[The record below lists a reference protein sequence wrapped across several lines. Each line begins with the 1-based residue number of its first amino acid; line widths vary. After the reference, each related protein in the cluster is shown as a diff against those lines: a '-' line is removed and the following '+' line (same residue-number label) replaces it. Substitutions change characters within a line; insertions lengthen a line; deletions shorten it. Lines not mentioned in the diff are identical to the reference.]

1 MNRRNLPPIVIAL
14 ALAFC
19 LTTSPSTR
27 AADATKPNII
37 FILADDLGYGD
48 LGCYGQ
54 KIIQTPHIDRLATE
68 GMKFTSFYAG
78 NAVCAPSRCTLM
90 TGLHSGHAFVRDNR
104 ELKPEGQVAIPAESV
119 TVAKVLKSAGYRTG
133 CIGKWGL
140 GGPGSTGEPN
150 KQGFD
155 YFYGYLCQ
163 RIAHSYYPDYLW
175 RNTDK
180 VLFPENAGGKRGT
193 YSHDELTKE
202 ALAFVEK
209 AKAGGAGE
217 PFFLYLPYTV
227 PHFDLDVPE
236 DSMAPYAGKWE
247 EPALPMGTY
256 RAQAKPRAAYAG
268 MISRMDR
275 DIGRLMELLKQKGLD
290 DNTLV
295 IFTSDNGATFLKGL
309 DAKFFGSQG
318 GLHGY
323 KADLYEGGIRVP
335 MIARWPGKIK
345 PGTTSDFAAAF
356 YDVLPTLAELAGTPS
371 PQGLDGLSFAPTLLG
386 KPQKPHD
393 YLYWEFPEKI
403 GQQAVRIG
411 DWKGIRVN
419 VKKQPEGPIELY
431 DLKSDLAESKNVAAE
446 HPDIVARMAEIM
458 RSGRT
463 ESKEFPLRGI
473 ATKTK

>member
-1 MNRRNLPPIVIAL
+1 MNRRT
-14 ALAFC
+14 FC
-19 LTTSPSTR
+19 RIMAGLTLLFSLGRAAR
-27 AADATKPNII
+27 AADRPNFI

-54 KIIQTPHIDRLATE
+54 KIIQTPNLDRLATE

-78 NAVCAPSRCTLM
+78 NAVCAPSRCTLL

-104 ELKPEGQVAIPAESV
+104 ELKPEGQIAIPADSV
-119 TVAKVLKSAGYRTG
+119 TIAKVLKSAGYRTG

-180 VLFPENAGGKRGT
+180 VLFPENADGKKGT

-209 AKAGGAGE
+209 AKAGE

-236 DSMAPYAGKWE
+236 DSMARYAGKWE
-247 EPALPMGTY
+247 EPALPMGAY
-256 RAQAKPRAAYAG
+256 HAQPKPRAAYAG

-275 DIGRLMELLKQKGLD
+275 DIGTLMELLKRKGLD
-290 DNTLV
+290 EDTLV

-309 DAKFFGSQG
+309 DSKFFNSAG

-335 MIARWPGKIK
+335 MIARWPGKIA

-356 YDVLPTLAELAGTPS
+356 WDVLPTLAEIVGTPA
-371 PQGLDGLSFAPTLLG
+371 PAGLDGLSFAPTLLG

-411 DWKGIRVN
+411 DWKGVRVN

-431 DLKSDLAESKNVAAE
+431 DLKTDLAESRNVAAE
-446 HPDIVARMAEIM
+446 HPDIIARMAEIM

-463 ESKEFPLRGI
+463 ESKEFPLREIKG
-473 ATKTK
+473 K